1 LKSFSERKNR
11 RKVLDPKTIAYF
23 RNLFKKH
30 LEDKTLSEDLVN
42 YVFNHENKWL
52 RNVFRHYIQYLIS
65 IISENLSRN
74 T

>member
-30 LEDKTLSEDLVN
+30 LEGKTLSEDLIN
-42 YVFNHENKWL
+42 YVLVMRINGLETCLDTTFG
-52 RNVFRHYIQYLIS
+52 IS
-65 IISENLSRN
+65 SL
-74 T
+74 